1 MKDDLDPSLLKEK
14 QRRLRTGF
22 SEPLTLRVHRALSWL
37 SRASVEE
44 DDVDVRFILLWI
56 GFNAA
61 YAADVNQAPDR
72 ERGRFREFFSTMI
85 AFDTKHRIYDTVWK
99 RFPNEIRLLLDNP
112 YVFAPFWH
120 HYNGVPGYADW
131 KLRLDRS
138 RVAIHNALR
147 QTDTA
152 TILSILFDRIYV
164 LRNQIVHGGATWNS
178 EINRKQVK
186 DGAAL
191 LHCLLPLFIDLM
203 MDHPTHPW
211 PKVYY
216 PVVRD

>member
-1 MKDDLDPSLLKEK
+1 MSDSLDPVALKEK
-14 QRRLRTGF
+14 QRRLRAGF
-22 SEPLTLRVHRALSWL
+22 PEPLTVRVHRALSWL
-37 SRASVEE
+37 SRASDET

-61 YAADVNQAPDR
+61 YASDVNQASDS
-72 ERGRFREFFSTMI
+72 ERDRFRDFFAALI
-85 AFDTKHRIYDTVWK
+85 AFDSKHRIYDAAWK
-99 RFPNEIRLLLDNP
+99 RFPGEIRVLLDNQ

-120 HYNGVPGYADW
+120 HYNGVSGYEDW
-131 KLRLDRS
+131 RVRLDRS
-138 RVAIHNALR
+138 RTAIHNALR
-147 QTDTA
+147 QTDTV

-178 EINRKQVK
+178 EINRNQVR

-191 LHCLLPLFIDLM
+191 LGCLLPLFIDLM

-211 PKVYY
+211 PKIYY

>member
-1 MKDDLDPSLLKEK
+1 MSAILDPISLKEK
-14 QRRLRTGF
+14 HRRLRAEFT
-22 SEPLTLRVHRALSWL
+22 EPLTLRVHRALSWL
-37 SRASVEE
+37 SRASDEE

-61 YAADVNQAPDR
+61 YAADVNQASDS
-72 ERGRFREFFSTMI
+72 ERDRFREFFVTMV
-85 AFDTKHRIYDTVWK
+85 AFDINRRIYDAVWH
-99 RFPNEIRLLLDNP
+99 RFPNEIRLLLDNQ
-112 YVFAPFWH
+112 YVFAPFWQ

-131 KLRLDRS
+131 ASRLERS
-138 RVAIHNALR
+138 RYAIHRALS
-147 QTDTA
+147 QTDTV

-178 EINRKQVK
+178 EVNRRQVK

-191 LHCLLPLFIDLM
+191 LNCLLPLFIDLM
-203 MDHPTHPW
+203 MDHSKHPW

-216 PVVRD
+216 PVARD